1 MSAVAG
7 KPGDSGGDEQ
17 GGVGDQGAVG
27 GVEEA
32 AQAVVLL
39 LHCNRVGGNLHLDL
53 AQI

>member
-7 KPGDSGGDEQ
+7 EPGVGGGDEQ
-17 GGVGDQGAVG
+17 GGVGDEGAVG

-39 LHCNRVGGNLHLDL
+39 LHCNRVRGDLDL
-53 AQI
+53 A